1 MSFLTARRSGFCGCC
16 NCCGGF
22 GCPHVCHHCC
32 GGCCGCCGHG
42 CESIT
47 FPVEFGACVDNPCCQ
62 CCKKKPKKGYCQWPC
77 MWPCCCE
84 CKVPQFKLKPLKPKA
99 VPKDCH
105 TCCHGCCHGCCGCC
119 HCCRKSGGMI
129 WLNHSLAG
137 PKQFIFV
144 ETLRKITFC
153 YFAIVQF
160 CNSVVVVFLLNFT
173 LFLRNSSFKNMF
185 ICWICWESLILK
197 CDQSDWQIG

>member
-119 HCCRKSGGMI
+119 HCCRKSRVHCSKRCLI
-129 WLNHSLAG
+129 
-137 PKQFIFV
+137 PP
-144 ETLRKITFC
+144 TITDIQPLP
-153 YFAIVQF
+153 YFF
-160 CNSVVVVFLLNFT
+160 SPVVPLYYGAPFPPQYLYYYY
-173 LFLRNSSFKNMF
+173 
-185 ICWICWESLILK
+185 
-197 CDQSDWQIG
+197 